1 MTEKVLWGS
10 RNIVPNARL
19 WDSRLSSYFCSVRP
33 RGRIPAFRF
42 KFFLALD
49 GDGNVYITG
58 YTESRNLSTTP
69 GSYDTGVGV
78 IPGFPPLATALGGI
92 ICAYFS
98 YMRLH
103 DKRA

>member
-1 MTEKVLWGS
+1 MTEKMLWGS
-10 RNIVPNARL
+10 RKIVPNARL
-19 WDSRLSSYFCSVRP
+19 WDSRLSSHSFSVWS

-42 KFFLALD
+42 RFLLALD
-49 GDGNVYITG
+49 GNGNVYITG
-58 YTESRNLSTTP
+58 YTESRNFPTTP

-78 IPGFPPLATALGGI
+78 IPGFPPLATALEVI

-98 YMRLH
+98 YMHLQ